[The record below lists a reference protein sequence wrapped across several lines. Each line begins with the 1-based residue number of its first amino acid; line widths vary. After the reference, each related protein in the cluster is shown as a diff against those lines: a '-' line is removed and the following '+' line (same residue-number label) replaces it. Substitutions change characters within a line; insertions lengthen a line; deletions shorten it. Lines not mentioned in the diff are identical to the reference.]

1 MISTRKLI
9 NFSTPAAFP
18 NDRLRPAIKPNR
30 RFLAADRWRDRS
42 PPFGL
47 FGAADQ
53 VDDRRQKD

>member
-9 NFSTPAAFP
+9 NFFHAGGIS
-18 NDRLRPAIKPNR
+18 NGRLRPAIKPNR

-53 VDDRRQKD
+53 VDGRRQKD